1 MQVHFMLEDNIL
13 LIEPTSAFETGI
25 LEQCLHEHQLI
36 LKEIRDDE
44 GDLSFLG
51 IEFSKIKNGVEL
63 NEEETLVASPI
74 SEKEI
79 EEMYDESI
87 KEDKDEV

>member
-1 MQVHFMLEDNIL
+1 VQVHFMLEDNIL